1 MLLARCVICD
11 KEDLREN
18 SIKARPRQR
27 QKDTVEEDLY
37 ESVID
42 RTKLD
47 ITEEAL
53 YMLSDHRQ

>member
-1 MLLARCVICD
+1 MLLARCVMCD

-18 SIKARPRQR
+18 SIKARPRQP

-42 RTKLD
+42 
-47 ITEEAL
+47 
-53 YMLSDHRQ
+53 HG